1 MNPRARH
8 WTAFGILAV
17 CTFFSGASF
26 VTYKASVLAQAPFA
40 AGESS
45 WFISAHNLAPRFV
58 LGTLLLVAVYGASDG
73 GRLIG
78 VVGLIAW
85 LIFQR

>member
-8 WTAFGILAV
+8 WTAFLILAV

-40 AGESS
+40 AGEST
-45 WFISAHNLAPRFV
+45 WFISFELMDLFMRI
-58 LGTLLLVAVYGASDG
+58 LGSIIKA
-73 GRLIG
+73 
-78 VVGLIAW
+78 
-85 LIFQR
+85 